1 MVEAERE
8 VDGAVSKERSYYLC
22 LVGSVEEFAH
32 ASRGH
37 WSIENGLHW
46 VLDGAFRE
54 DHNRTRKDH
63 SAHNFAILRHIALN
77 LLKAERSVKVG
88 GQGQT
93 AQLWLGPCLSLQGAS
108 WTSTN
113 LDAFALIYSESC
125 IDNIANTCY
134 SNCGTPPRGVG

>member
-22 LVGSVEEFAH
+22 SICSVEEFAH

-88 GQGQT
+88 VKGKRLNCGWDHVY
-93 AQLWLGPCLSLQGAS
+93 LFKVLLGPLP
-108 WTSTN
+108 
-113 LDAFALIYSESC
+113 I
-125 IDNIANTCY
+125 
-134 SNCGTPPRGVG
+134 